1 MFDQMVD
8 VTRLDGFVRYT
19 RGIVRARLVLVAGLV
34 AVLAIYSSLGMTLFA
49 LIEVVIYA
57 ALFLA
62 TEVALRHAD
71 PLAALK
77 RLHWQSI
84 VLVFL
89 LSINACALA
98 VKIRLFDEPIVRV
111 EAALL
116 ATCVLLF
123 AALRVH
129 TGKISYITAIAPP
142 VVTLVWITLDPK
154 VPLAANH
161 YAMAMVL
168 FVIAVLSATWRQ
180 QTTDRALAQAMRD
193 LARKNA
199 DLTQAIAEAKAASR
213 AKSDLLAVASH
224 EIRTPLNAVL
234 GFAHALR
241 RDTFLTPTQAELSQG
256 VLDGGAQLTR
266 LLDTVLDLTKVEAGK
281 AALTL
286 APIDL
291 RRLARGVVRV
301 WSAHA
306 QAVGVSLAF
315 EDADPALAYGVL
327 ADEAKLEQTLANL
340 VSNALKATPSGGTVT
355 VRLAGAVKDLTLA
368 ALVEVRDTG
377 PSVPEEDRV
386 RMFHAFDQTARGRTL
401 GGSGL
406 GLSICA
412 ANLALMGGEIG
423 VDEAPGL
430 APQRKGAKVG
440 GAKVGGARGGA
451 VFWFAFEAPILV
463 TPAAASAAEPQVAG
477 PIRVLA
483 AEDNLAN
490 RRVLAALLA
499 ASPVELVFAENG
511 AKALDAWRV
520 EAFDLVLMDVNMPVL
535 DGLRALAEMR
545 RIEAGSSRVRTP
557 VWMLTANVFDDDVAR
572 YRAEGADGVLR
583 KPIDTVALFSLLAT
597 VAEDKAAIVEAA
609 RRESDSLSL

>member
-34 AVLAIYSSLGMTLFA
+34 AVLAFYSSLGMTLFA
-49 LIEVVIYA
+49 LVEVVIYA

-62 TEVALRHAD
+62 TEVAVRHSD
-71 PLAALK
+71 PLAALR
-77 RLHWQSI
+77 RLRWQSI

-89 LSINACALA
+89 LSTNACALA
-98 VKIRLFDEPIVRV
+98 VKIRLFDEPILRV

-129 TGKISYITAIAPP
+129 TGKVSYITAIAPP
-142 VVTLVWITLDPK
+142 VATLVWITLDRNT
-154 VPLAANH
+154 PLTANH
-161 YAMAMVL
+161 YAMAMLL
-168 FVIAVLSATWRQ
+168 FVAAVLTATWRQ
-180 QTTDRALAQAMRD
+180 QTTDRALAQVMRD

-266 LLDTVLDLTKVEAGK
+266 LLDTVLDLTKLEAGK

-286 APIDL
+286 APVDL
-291 RRLARGVVRV
+291 RRLTRGVVRV

-340 VSNALKATPSGGTVT
+340 VSNALKATPSGGMVT
-355 VRLAGAVKDLTLA
+355 VRLAGAAKDPALA

-386 RMFHAFDQTARGRTL
+386 RMFHAFDQTERGRAL

-423 VDEAPGL
+423 VDDAPGL
-430 APQRKGAKVG
+430 VPRRQG
-440 GAKVGGARGGA
+440 GGA
-451 VFWFAFEAPILV
+451 VFWFAFEAPM
-463 TPAAASAAEPQVAG
+463 AAPSVASAAEPHVAG
-477 PIRVLA
+477 PVRVLA
-483 AEDNLAN
+483 AEDNPAN

-499 ASPVELVFAENG
+499 ASPVELVFAEDG
-511 AKALDAWRV
+511 AQALDAWRV

-535 DGLRALAEMR
+535 DGVAALAEMR
-545 RIEAGSSRVRTP
+545 RIEAASSRVRTP

-572 YRAEGADGVLR
+572 YRADGADGVLR

-597 VAEDKAAIVEAA
+597 VAEEKAAVEEK
-609 RRESDSLSL
+609 RRLPV